1 MLLRRFIIPYNLF
14 KLLELFGVH
23 RSNLDPKTGFAA
35 HGGCRV
41 GSSRF
46 AFAVPVW
53 APGLRSGGAAVAT
66 CLCSVLG
73 SLGWLQG
80 GSASVFWVKS
90 RTRVRGGE

>member
-1 MLLRRFIIPYNLF
+1 MLLRHFIIRYNLF

-41 GSSRF
+41 RSSHL

-53 APGLRSGGAAVAT
+53 APGLRSSRAAVAT
-66 CLCSVLG
+66 CLSSVLG
-73 SLGWLQG
+73 SLGWLQRG
-80 GSASVFWVKS
+80 VPVCFGSKVG
-90 RTRVRGGE
+90 RE